1 VGHKCFNLALVVWLA
16 LFAATTMAVC
26 QTQPVTITTTQVP
39 SGQLNLPY
47 NAQLSAT
54 GGTPPY
60 TWSYLGGGLPSG
72 LSVSPAGVISG
83 TPTNYG
89 DEFTVQVTDANY
101 PDSEPAQG
109 MFFIGF
115 CSTSAN
121 PSSQDHTFE
130 DPGGSDALRVTNPCG
145 PLTPGTTVPWITITG
160 TVAGDGF
167 DSINTSVAPN
177 STPATR
183 TGNVTFTYNNVS
195 PVIVISY
202 TITQYATLAFS
213 TPSSLPMGVL
223 GVPYSVTLQGT
234 GGSGISRTFAITS
247 GSLPP
252 GLALNG
258 QTISGIPT
266 LPGAAAF
273 SASVTDLDG
282 YSGTPFSATQ
292 SFSVTV
298 VPPVSV
304 TTAMQLPS
312 GTVGA
317 SYSTTLAA
325 TGGVPPYTWS
335 SLGGALPAGLMLNSA
350 TGVIGGT
357 PSNNSQGPYS
367 FTIRATDSVGLTSN
381 SIGFLLHVS
390 PAPLVITSNVLPGA
404 IVGAAYSTTL
414 AVIGGVFPY
423 TWSLASG
430 ALPAGLSLNS
440 LTGVIGGTPAMN
452 APGSYAFIIR
462 ANDSQN
468 GVTTAPF
475 QLLVG
480 PPSLVIQNSPLA
492 AATEGVAY
500 GATLTASGGTPSYSW
515 SASGLPVWLA
525 VASAGQLS
533 GTPPLGSAGSYS
545 FTVNV
550 QDSASQFTGVS
561 LTLQVNPGP
570 PVIKTSSPLPRGK
583 EGTQVSLTFQASRG
597 ISPYSWT
604 ATGLPAFLSLSS
616 GGQLSGTPPVGSA
629 GSYSFSVTV
638 ADAAGNKTAGS
649 FTISIDPALSI
660 TTTSS
665 LQATV
670 GQEFS
675 ATFNASG
682 GTSPYSFSANGLP
695 GWASISAGGI
705 ASGTPA
711 PGSAGGYSIMIVA
724 TDAAG
729 HTASAPFTL
738 TVLSSSGGPTIT
750 TASPLPAAGAG
761 TYYQAA
767 LSATGGSAPY
777 QWSGSGI
784 PDGLTL
790 SSGGLL
796 SGTPAI
802 AGDATVTAQVTDSSG
817 NVAFQALSLSVTP
830 AKIQI
835 LTLSPLAAA
844 EVSVAYSIAFQSAN
858 AARPLVWSAS
868 GQLPPGI
875 TFDPTG
881 LLSGTPTAPGDF
893 LFTVQVTDSTGVTT
907 SAGYEVLVR
916 PFAPDLVVSSGG
928 LLFTGVS
935 AATAPPAQTVSV
947 ISTTHDSIPFSASAD
962 APWITAVASGTTPGR
977 VDVSVDQTGL
987 TAGSYSGTITV
998 SSPNRAALSIKVGL
1012 TVNGAPAILQASPQA
1027 LDFFSDGTAAPAS
1040 QNIYVH
1046 NTGPG
1051 NLSFTVST
1059 DAPWLSAAPASGIAS
1074 PSTDASLAATVN
1086 LQQGLAPGSYAGNI
1100 EIDSANGAVII
1111 PVSLLISS
1119 KPKLLLSDTG
1129 ILLRARQGNG
1139 VSGPSPES
1147 FTVSGS
1153 NNSAVSFTTQ
1163 QIGGAGWLQVLNN
1176 APSGTVLF
1184 TTASAGLDMG
1194 TYYGLIRVT
1203 SPQVFNSPQDFLV
1216 VLNVVDAAS
1225 APEPNTVPSGLLFTS
1240 AGNQNVAV
1248 YSSTDQT
1255 APYQVAVSTDDGAP
1269 WLSASP
1275 VVGTLSTT
1283 APAQLT
1289 ISANGAN
1296 LKPGIYKGS
1305 VQISISNLEVRTV
1318 NVTLVV
1324 SGSVPAAGMI
1334 AALADTPQISCT
1346 PTNLVVT
1353 PTTLAGN
1360 FSTPAAWPRTVAVQ
1374 LANDCGDSVSNG
1386 QVVAEFS
1393 NGDQP
1398 LSLNLSSGN
1407 GGVYS
1412 ATWTPSHAADQLAVT
1427 AQATA
1432 SGLQPAS
1439 AQILG
1444 AVSDTVAPVLANN
1457 GILHNLYP
1465 QPGAPLAPGTIA
1477 QIFGSAMAA
1486 TTGSTGIPL
1495 PLVLNGTSVLIGGEL
1510 APLYYVSSGQI
1521 NAQIPVDLI
1530 PGQQYQALVVANN
1543 AYTMPININ
1552 IAAVT
1557 PGIAR
1562 LANGQ
1567 VIAQHAD
1574 FSLVTEDAPAHPGEY
1589 LVAYLAGMGLTD
1601 TPVSTGAQAPSS
1613 PLAAV
1618 SASPSVAIDG
1628 ESAPV
1633 LFAGLTPGFIGLYQ
1647 INFQVPSD
1655 AKSGDRKLQI
1665 FQDGTAAN
1673 TSVLPV
1679 Q

>member
-1 VGHKCFNLALVVWLA
+1 VAHKRFNLTLVVWLTVS
-16 LFAATTMAVC
+16 AATAIVC
-26 QTQPVTITTTQVP
+26 QAQPLTITTTQVP
-39 SGQLNLPY
+39 SAQFNLPY
-47 NAQLSAT
+47 NSQLSAT

-60 TWSYLGGGLPSG
+60 TWTYLGGGLPPG
-72 LSVSPAGVISG
+72 LSISPAGAISG
-83 TPTNYG
+83 TPSGFG
-89 DEFTVQVTDANY
+89 DEFVVQLTDANY
-101 PDSEPAQG
+101 PQSAPVQG

-115 CSTSAN
+115 CSTTAN
-121 PSSQDHTFE
+121 PSSEGHTFE
-130 DPGGSDALRVTNPCG
+130 NPGGPDVLGVSNPCD

-160 TVAGDGF
+160 TNGGDGF
-167 DSINTSVAPN
+167 DSINITVAPN

-183 TGNVTFTYNNVS
+183 TGNVTFTYNQVS

-202 TITQYATLAFS
+202 TITQYAKLAFS
-213 TPSSLPMGVL
+213 TPSSLPMAIV
-223 GVPYSVTLQGT
+223 GVPYSVTLQAT

-252 GLALNG
+252 GLAFNG
-258 QTISGIPT
+258 QTISGIPA
-266 LPGAAAF
+266 LPGASAF

-282 YSGTPFSATQ
+282 FSGTPFSATQ
-292 SFSVTV
+292 SFSTTV
-298 VPPVSV
+298 VPPVAISA
-304 TTAMQLPS
+304 TTLP
-312 GTVGA
+312 GGIVGL
-317 SYSTTLAA
+317 SYSAALAA
-325 TGGVPPYTWS
+325 TGGIPPYSWS
-335 SLGGALPAGLMLNSA
+335 VASGSLPSGLFLNQAAGIIS
-350 TGVIGGT
+350 GT
-357 PSNNSQGPYS
+357 PAVNAQGS
-367 FTIRATDSVGLTSN
+367 AAFTIRASDSVGLAST
-381 SIGFLLHVS
+381 
-390 PAPLVITSNVLPGA
+390 APL
-404 IVGAAYSTTL
+404 
-414 AVIGGVFPY
+414 
-423 TWSLASG
+423 
-430 ALPAGLSLNS
+430 
-440 LTGVIGGTPAMN
+440 
-452 APGSYAFIIR
+452 
-462 ANDSQN
+462 
-468 GVTTAPF
+468 

-480 PPSLVIQNSPLA
+480 PPPLVIQNSALA
-492 AATEGVAY
+492 AATEGGAY
-500 GATLTASGGTPSYSW
+500 RAMLTASGGTPPYSW
-515 SASGLPVWLA
+515 SASGFPVWLA
-525 VASAGQLS
+525 LTSARQLS
-533 GTPPLGSAGSYS
+533 GTPPLGSAGNYA
-545 FTVNV
+545 FTINV
-550 QDSASQFTGVS
+550 QDSALRFTGVS
-561 LTLQVNPGP
+561 FTLQVNPGP
-570 PVIKTSSPLPRGK
+570 PVITTSSPLPRGK
-583 EGTQVSLTFQASRG
+583 EGAQISLTFQASG
-597 ISPYSWT
+597 GVSPYSWT
-604 ATGLPAFLSLSS
+604 ATGLPAFLILS
-616 GGQLSGTPPVGSA
+616 GAGQLSGTPLVGSA
-629 GSYSFSVTV
+629 GTYTFSVTV
-638 ADAAGNKTAGS
+638 ADAAGNKTVGS
-649 FTISIDPALSI
+649 FSLSVDPALSI

-670 GQEFS
+670 GQAFS

-682 GTSPYSFSANGLP
+682 GIAPYSFSANGLP
-695 GWASISAGGI
+695 GWASMSAGGV

-711 PGSAGGYSIMIVA
+711 RGSAGGYSIMVVA

-738 TVLSSSGGPTIT
+738 TVLSSSSGPTIT
-750 TASPLPAAGAG
+750 TPSPLPIAGVG
-761 TYYQAA
+761 NYYQAA
-767 LSATGGSAPY
+767 LSATGGTAPY
-777 QWSGSGI
+777 QWSGSGL

-796 SGTPAI
+796 SGTPTT
-802 AGDATVTAQVTDSSG
+802 AGDGDVTAQVTDSSG

-830 AKIQI
+830 AKMQI

-844 EVSVAYSIAFQSAN
+844 EVSLAYSVAFQSSST
-858 AARPLVWSAS
+858 ARPLVWSAS
-868 GQLPPGI
+868 GPLPPGM
-875 TFDPTG
+875 TFNSTG
-881 LLSGTPTAPGDF
+881 LLSGTPTGPGDF
-893 LFTVQVTDSTGVTT
+893 LFTVQATDSTGVTT

-916 PFAPDLVVSSGG
+916 PFGPDLVASSGG
-928 LLFTGVS
+928 LSFTGVS

-998 SSPNRAALSIKVGL
+998 SSPNRATLSIKVGL
-1012 TVNGAPAILQASPQA
+1012 TVSGAPAILQASPLA
-1027 LDFFSDGTAAPAS
+1027 LDFFSDGTVAPAS

-1046 NTGPG
+1046 NRGPG
-1051 NLSFTVST
+1051 DLSFTVST
-1059 DAPWLSAAPASGIAS
+1059 DVPWLSAAPASGIVS
-1074 PSTDASLAATVN
+1074 PSADAILAAIVN
-1086 LQQGLAPGSYAGNI
+1086 IQQSLAPGAYAGNI
-1100 EIDSANGAVII
+1100 EIDSANGTVRI

-1119 KPKLLLSDTG
+1119 KPKLVLSDTG

-1139 VSGPSPES
+1139 VSGPTPES

-1176 APSGTVLF
+1176 APPGTVQF
-1184 TTASAGLDMG
+1184 TTSSAGLDAG
-1194 TYYGLIRVT
+1194 AYYGLIRVT
-1203 SPQVFNSPQDFLV
+1203 SPQVFNSPQDFVV

-1225 APEPNTVPSGLLFTS
+1225 APVPNTFPSGLLFTS
-1240 AGNQNVAV
+1240 SGNQNVTV

-1255 APYQVAVSTDDGAP
+1255 APYQVAVSTDDGAG

-1275 VVGTLSTT
+1275 VAGTLSTT
-1283 APAQLT
+1283 TPAQLT

-1305 VQISISNLEVRTV
+1305 VQMSISNLEVRTV
-1318 NVTLVV
+1318 NVTFVV
-1324 SGSVPAAGMI
+1324 LNSAQAAGMI
-1334 AALADTPQISCT
+1334 AALADTPQVSCT
-1346 PTNLVVT
+1346 PANLVVT

-1374 LANDCGDSVSNG
+1374 LTDDCGNSVSNG

-1393 NGDQP
+1393 NGDAP
-1398 LSLNLSSGN
+1398 LSLNLSSSN
-1407 GGVYS
+1407 AAVYS
-1412 ATWTPSHAADQLAVT
+1412 ATWTPSHAADQLTVT

-1465 QPGAPLAPGTIA
+1465 QPGAPLAPGTIV

-1486 TTGSTGIPL
+1486 TTSSTGIPL

-1521 NAQIPVDLI
+1521 NAQIPVDLV

-1543 AYTMPININ
+1543 AYTMPVSIN
-1552 IAAVT
+1552 IAPVT

-1574 FSLVTEDAPAHPGEY
+1574 FSLVTEDAPVQPGEY

-1601 TPVSTGAQAPSS
+1601 TPVSTGAQAPSL

-1618 SASPSVAIDG
+1618 NTSASVAIDG
-1628 ESAPV
+1628 KAASV
-1633 LFAGLTPGFIGLYQ
+1633 LFAGLTPGFVGLYQ

-1655 AKSGDRKLQI
+1655 AQSGDRKLEI
-1665 FQDGTAAN
+1665 FQGGTAAN